1 MENHHFYGKTQYK
14 WPFSIAMLVYQ
25 RVNLHFPMVFLWFS
39 YGFPVVHPHISHIT
53 RAAESVATSRGASGA
68 ASADRV
74 TYNAALAACRNASRW
89 IEVANGAMNVR
100 KKTDKPLL
108 SG

>member
-1 MENHHFYGKTQYK
+1 MAIFNSYVSLPEGKP
-14 WPFSIAMLVYQ
+14 PFSYG
-25 RVNLHFPMVFLWFS
+25 FPMVFLWFS

-74 TYNAALAACRNASRW
+74 TYNAVLAACRNASRW

-100 KKTDKPLL
+100 KKRI
-108 SG
+108 SHY